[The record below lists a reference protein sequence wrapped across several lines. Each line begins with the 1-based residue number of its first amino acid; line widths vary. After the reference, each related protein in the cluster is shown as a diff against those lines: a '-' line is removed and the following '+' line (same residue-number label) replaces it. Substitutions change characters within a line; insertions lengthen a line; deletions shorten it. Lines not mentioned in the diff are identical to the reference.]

1 MKIKRV
7 ILENFRGYREKTA
20 IDFNDLTVLV
30 GRNDVGKSTVLQ
42 ALNLFFNEGPDVKF
56 DKGDLNVQSD
66 TKECTVTVVFSDLPE
81 KVVLDDSSETAL
93 SEEYLLN
100 KDGDLEV
107 VTTFG
112 GTKSKTCIRAWHPT
126 CPECCDLLQKKQK
139 ELQEIIK
146 KSCILCEDMKSNPVM
161 RKAIWA
167 HFGEDRLQCKET
179 DISVD
184 KEDAKAVWEK
194 LQSFLPVYSLFEAD
208 RKNTDGDDAVQDP
221 MKSAAR
227 QFLKNEEVRKQLD
240 EIARNVCDRLQ
251 SVADRTVKALEEMDP
266 KVAKGLKPVI
276 PSVDK
281 LKWEDVF
288 KNVSVAGEDGVPL
301 NKRGSGVRRLVLI
314 SFFKAEAERRQ
325 RDKNTGVI
333 YAIEEPETS
342 QHHANQLIL
351 AKALKKLAEADNNT
365 QVILTT
371 HGNAMVKALGD
382 TENVRLISDKEDGTK
397 TVETVSD
404 GLLGYPSLNEINYT
418 AFGAITEEYH
428 DELWGYLEEHG
439 YIKENK
445 KDGEYEREQKEK
457 GNKRNY
463 IKVKDG
469 KVFDPQPISLSHYIR
484 DQIHHP
490 ENKRNKRFTRE
501 ELEQSVEEMREFIK
515 AHREEDVGETTDW

>member
-30 GRNDVGKSTVLQ
+30 GHNDVGKSTVLQ
-42 ALNLFFNEGPDVKF
+42 ALNLFFNEGSDVKI

-107 VTTFG
+107 VKTFG
-112 GTKSKTCIRAWHPT
+112 GIKSKICIRAWHPT
-126 CPECCDLLQKKQK
+126 CPECCDLLQKKQN

-146 KSCILCEDMKSNPVM
+146 KSGILCEDMKSNPVM

-184 KEDAKAVWEK
+184 KEDVKAVWEK

-208 RKNTDGDDAVQDP
+208 RENTDGDDAVQDP

-325 RDKNTGVI
+325 RNKNTGVI

-351 AKALKKLAEADNNT
+351 AKALKKLSEAPDT
-365 QVILTT
+365 QVVLTT
-371 HGNAMVKALGD
+371 HGNTMVKALGD

-428 DELWGYLEEHG
+428 DELWGYLVE
-439 YIKENK
+439 
-445 KDGEYEREQKEK
+445 KDLLPEYEEGKETKPYERMKKGKVVTEQKT
-457 GNKRNY
+457 
-463 IKVKDG
+463 
-469 KVFDPQPISLSHYIR
+469 LSHYIR
-484 DQIHHP
+484 DRIHHP
-490 ENKRNKRFTRE
+490 ENKRNEFTDE
-501 ELEQSVEEMREFIK
+501 ELKQSVEKMREFIK
-515 AHREEDVGETTDW
+515 AHRV